1 MTLDLATKADIAAM
15 QAKIEDLERVV
26 GVLVELSDTTRTIT
40 PAQIAKREGV
50 SVRSLDGAMQYL
62 LPRFGVSGFPDGK
75 RRWTVEEYA
84 SWSARDPKARK
95 TEWLAHL
102 EQVRKAEVK
111 AARK

>member
-26 GVLVELSDTTRTIT
+26 GVLVEISDMTRTIT

-50 SVRSLDGAMQYL
+50 SVRSLDGSMQYL

-75 RRWTVEEYA
+75 RRWTVREYA
-84 SWSARDPKARK
+84 SWSARDPQERK
-95 TEWLAHL
+95 KEWLAHL
-102 EQVRKAEVK
+102 EHLRRLEVK
-111 AARK
+111 AARR